1 MSSDQIDSSLK
12 QEESQQT
19 QDTQPNLIIN
29 QSIQSHNDSN
39 KIPDLQ
45 DQSTHLDQ
53 QPIANLESE
62 QKQNH
67 EIQQLDQNFIQTH
80 EIQIKDQL
88 KFSSELLEEPTN
100 KELTFNNLSNLN
112 SPNIQN
118 KTQESPNYN
127 ISVFS
132 EQVKA
137 SHQHQESVE
146 ENHQIVENS
155 NLNHAQKD
163 EQQHSDQANSQID
176 SNQNN
181 QMQQQDEILNKNNE
195 IVEADHEKNKIL
207 DIKVD
212 LQMSG
217 NQNQNNLGLQIN
229 ENQIQDTLSD
239 KNIQENNTKINNL
252 FTKQISE
259 DDKNQKQ
266 IQSEDQHALD
276 QESNQSYSTVVTD
289 KRQNNIINNNSS
301 NLTINKYNQ
310 CQTHTQDKNQR
321 KFTDDILD
329 YNSSFYNQNVPGL
342 VIPDDISFIKPEQD
356 NISPGNQTV
365 VIAEGA
371 MNQTSSV
378 QFQAIIEEQS
388 SQNQSIPEQRQSK
401 LDTKNFQSAIFER
414 QSKLNASFQTGNNR
428 LCQTEIQELPCQ
440 ITIQNDQNQDDITNF
455 DTRRTRYRYIK
466 CWEDN
471 RVQIVGIYQDI
482 VNNLSSQAIEIA
494 TSSSKSNYIVIKY
507 FKDKVA
513 QLLQFSSMKFSPIL
527 GNGGGQFDQLN
538 MIIQELD
545 DLNKRKMINSKQF
558 ADFVEQSIIK
568 ETLNASSL
576 KYESRLN
583 RYKELAKSYNKNI
596 QHIGRSAAEQYQDYS
611 NIFSDLAAKDMKTKN
626 KKKLIKDFQK
636 KDLCYNEWIFL
647 SKVFK
652 HYDCMK
658 NFGIETIK
666 FVKELKELEL
676 QRVEGIKKSL
686 ELYVN
691 RYEEVFGK
699 IPQSGLNLLKFD
711 VDQKSQSKH
720 SSIVILKS
728 RSLKK
733 SQDCSLTQQIQ
744 IGREVDSN
752 EASPNKLKLN
762 TSNHSS
768 ESESKEAIEMQN
780 FTIQDIQLNQSGG
793 KRKSGS
799 PERYINGLSP
809 CQSQTLESNITVRE
823 DKNQKPLI
831 KQIEE
836 CDINNEVNPYFTLK
850 NYLPSEEQNY
860 LRKLQEI
867 NEEEEVE
874 FEHLFT
880 FIEKF
885 QLKELKQSQLVRKEF
900 KAQYVQQGSSKKEIK
915 KDVLIIVTFDFNLII
930 VESLASN
937 FFKKPIFFIRGSRS
951 KYNNIN
957 NKIQVVELNN
967 ILFRTKN
974 YYTFIFDYQQDCQ
987 NFIETMGGRFVGGIS
1002 FK

>member
-1 MSSDQIDSSLK
+1 MSCNQIGSSLK
-12 QEESQQT
+12 QEESKQI
-19 QDTQPNLIIN
+19 QDTQHNAITS
-29 QSIQSHNDSN
+29 QEIQSHHDS
-39 KIPDLQ
+39 KQTSDLQ
-45 DQSTHLDQ
+45 DQSTYLDQ
-53 QPIANLESE
+53 QKVANLESGLQQDH
-62 QKQNH
+62 QKQQIDLNFLQNK
-67 EIQQLDQNFIQTH
+67 EIQDNDLSKQCGKQF
-80 EIQIKDQL
+80 
-88 KFSSELLEEPTN
+88 EEPMN
-100 KELTFNNLSNLN
+100 KELTFNNLSILN
-112 SPNIQN
+112 SPSVQSRS
-118 KTQESPNYN
+118 QEAPNCSD
-127 ISVFS
+127 SVFS
-132 EQVKA
+132 EQVKD
-137 SHQHQESVE
+137 SHQGSESIEVNCE
-146 ENHQIVENS
+146 IITNINS
-155 NLNHAQKD
+155 NDAQKN
-163 EQQHSDQANSQID
+163 EQLNASNDNSQIVQIQ
-176 SNQNN
+176 NIQVQQQNN
-181 QMQQQDEILNKNNE
+181 ILNNNNE
-195 IVEADHEKNKIL
+195 IIGANLEKNKIL
-207 DIKVD
+207 DIKID
-212 LQMSG
+212 LQMRD
-217 NQNQNNLGLQIN
+217 NQNQSNLNPQTN
-229 ENQIQDTLSD
+229 ENQIQDTISD
-239 KNIQENNTKINNL
+239 KTNQENNRNINNAL
-252 FTKQISE
+252 AKQIGE
-259 DDKNQKQ
+259 EEKNSKQ
-266 IQSEDQHALD
+266 IQNEDQHILD

-289 KRQNNIINNNSS
+289 KKQSNMINNNNNS
-301 NLTINKYNQ
+301 NLITNKCNQ
-310 CQTHTQDKNQR
+310 YQIHTQDKNQR

-329 YNSSFYNQNVPGL
+329 YNSSFQNQNAPGL

-356 NISPGNQTV
+356 TISPGNQTV

-371 MNQTSSV
+371 INQAQQIQFF
-378 QFQAIIEEQS
+378 QFQAIQEKS
-388 SQNQSIPEQRQSK
+388 NQNQSVAAQRQSK
-401 LDTKNFQSAIFER
+401 MDTKSFQSAIFER
-414 QSKLNASFQTGNNR
+414 QGKLNASFQLGADR
-428 LCQTEIQELPCQ
+428 LCQTEINELPCQ
-440 ITIQNDQNQDDITNF
+440 VTIQNNQNQDDVTNF

-494 TSSSKSNYIVIKY
+494 TSSSKSNYIVTKY

-527 GNGGGQFDQLN
+527 GNGGSQFDQLN
-538 MIIQELD
+538 MIIYELD
-545 DLNKRKMINSKQF
+545 DLNKRKMINSKKF
-558 ADFVEQSIIK
+558 AEFVELSIIK
-568 ETLNASSL
+568 EILNASSL

-583 RYKELAKSYNKNI
+583 RYKELSKSYNKNI

-626 KKKLIKDFQK
+626 KKKLARDFKK

-658 NFGIETIK
+658 NFAIETIK

-720 SSIVILKS
+720 SSFVILKS

-733 SQDCSLTQQIQ
+733 SQDCNLMQQIQ

-752 EASPNKLKLN
+752 ETSPNKLKLN

-768 ESESKEAIEMQN
+768 ESEAKDTIEMQN
-780 FTIQDIQLNQSGG
+780 FTIQDISLNQSGG

-809 CQSQTLESNITVRE
+809 CLSQTLDSNITSRE
-823 DKNQKPLI
+823 DQNKNQKPLTQ
-831 KQIEE
+831 QIEE
-836 CDINNEVNPYFTLK
+836 CDVNNEVNPYFTLK

-860 LRKLQEI
+860 LRKVQEI
-867 NEEEEVE
+867 NDEEEIE
-874 FEHLFT
+874 FDHLFT

-900 KAQYVQQGSSKKEIK
+900 KAQYVMQGSSKKEIK
-915 KDVLIIVTFDFNLII
+915 KDVLIIVTFDYNLII

-951 KYNNIN
+951 RYNNIN
-957 NKIQVVELNN
+957 NKIQVIELNN

-974 YYTFIFDYQQDCQ
+974 YYTFIFDYLQDCY
-987 NFIETMGGRFVGGIS
+987 NFIETM
-1002 FK
+1002 KAK